1 MSRPRDYQTKWT
13 KPVRER
19 QISYDITYCG
29 ILKKKIQ
36 INISKTKIDSK
47 DIGNKHPYK
56 RRNGEWAEVGININT
71 PRK

>member
-47 DIGNKHPYK
+47 DIGNKLILTK
-56 RRNGEWAEVGININT
+56 GEMGSGQRLGLT
-71 PRK
+71 

>member
-29 ILKKKIQ
+29 ILKKNTDKHFQ
-36 INISKTKIDSK
+36 
-47 DIGNKHPYK
+47 NKNKLKRHRKQTYPYK

-71 PRK
+71 LRK